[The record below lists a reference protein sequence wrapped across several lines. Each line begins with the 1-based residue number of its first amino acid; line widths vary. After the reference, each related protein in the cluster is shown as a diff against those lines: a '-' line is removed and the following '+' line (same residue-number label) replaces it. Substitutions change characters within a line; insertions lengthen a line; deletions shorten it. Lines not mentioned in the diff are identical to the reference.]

1 MMRVIPIEL
10 IIGPNFV
17 AGAPAG
23 LVYRLLN
30 CDRGLQDKDRINAN
44 PPKPYVQLRRKKPA
58 SRITEILI
66 GNFSGPKTAK
76 N

>member
-1 MMRVIPIEL
+1 MRVIPIGL

-17 AGAPAG
+17 EGASAGS
-23 LVYRLLN
+23 VYRLLN
-30 CDRGLQDKDRINAN
+30 CDRGFQDKDRISENRLN
-44 PPKPYVQLRRKKPA
+44 RYVQLRRKKPA

>member
-1 MMRVIPIEL
+1 MMRVIPIGL

-30 CDRGLQDKDRINAN
+30 CDRGLQDKDRISAK
-44 PPKPYVQLRRKKPA
+44 PPKPLCAVK
-58 SRITEILI
+58 TEE
-66 GNFSGPKTAK
+66 TCVAYH
-76 N
+76 